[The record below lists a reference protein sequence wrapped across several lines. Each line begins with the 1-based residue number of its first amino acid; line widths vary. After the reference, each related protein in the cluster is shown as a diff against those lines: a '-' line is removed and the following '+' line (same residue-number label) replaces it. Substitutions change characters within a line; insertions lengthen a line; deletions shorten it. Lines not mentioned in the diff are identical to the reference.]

1 MNFIP
6 IDRKQMKLD
15 AKAAM
20 RAHRPS
26 VYLVAIVFLLI
37 TLLLDWLT
45 RKLEFPG
52 VDARELWTAYGDPE
66 AIRRIYITVSE
77 NHSAFG
83 AFLSTVIRIMDI
95 MLAGGFTFFCLN
107 VARRLEAG
115 FGTLFDM
122 FGWFFRFLWL
132 NILMAIFIFLWSLLL
147 VIPGIIAAYRY
158 SMATYIFFDNPE
170 MGAMDCIRASKQMTN
185 GYKGKLFVLDL
196 SFIGWSIL
204 SIIPLVSI
212 YTTPYISTT
221 KANYYRALRGE
232 FYNAQQQQQ
241 PQNPWGGNGNGGY
254 GGGNG
259 YGSGWGQQ

>member
-6 IDRKQMKLD
+6 IDRKQMKMD

-37 TLLLDWLT
+37 TLLLDWLS

-52 VDARELWTAYGDPE
+52 VSREMLASAMNDPE
-66 AIRRIYITVSE
+66 AIQRIYLTVAQNRST
-77 NHSAFG
+77 FG
-83 AFLSTVIRIMDI
+83 SILSLAISIMDI
-95 MLAGGFTFFCLN
+95 IISGGFTYFCLC

-115 FGTLFDM
+115 FGTLFEM
-122 FGWFFRFLWL
+122 FSWFFRFLWL

-147 VIPGIIAAYRY
+147 VVPGIIAAYRY
-158 SMATYIFFDNPE
+158 SMAMYIFFDDPE
-170 MGAMDCIRASKQMTN
+170 KGALECIRESKAMTY

-196 SFIGWSIL
+196 SFIGWAIL

-212 YTTPYISTT
+212 YTTPYMSTT

-241 PQNPWGGNGNGGY
+241 PQNPWGGNGSGGY
-254 GGGNG
+254 GG
-259 YGSGWGQQ
+259 GSGWGQQ

>member
-1 MNFIP
+1 MNYIP
-6 IDRKQMKLD
+6 IDRKQMKMD

-37 TLLLDWLT
+37 TLLLDWLS

-52 VDARELWTAYGDPE
+52 VSREMLASAMNDPE
-66 AIRRIYITVSE
+66 AFQRIYLTIAQNRST
-77 NHSAFG
+77 FG
-83 AFLSTVIRIMDI
+83 SILSLAISIMDI
-95 MLAGGFTFFCLN
+95 IISGGFTYFCLC

-115 FGTLFDM
+115 FSTLFEM
-122 FGWFFRFLWL
+122 FSWFFRFLWL

-147 VIPGIIAAYRY
+147 VVPGIIAAYRY
-158 SMATYIFFDNPE
+158 SMAMYIFFDDPE
-170 MGAMDCIRASKQMTN
+170 KGALECIRESKAMTY

-196 SFIGWSIL
+196 SFIGWAIL

-212 YTTPYISTT
+212 YTTPYMSTT

-232 FYNAQQQQQ
+232 FYAQQQQQ
-241 PQNPWGGNGNGGY
+241 QNPWGTDGGGY
-254 GGGNG
+254 GG
-259 YGSGWGQQ
+259 SGWQQ